1 MTNTANSIGFLNP
14 PYHPQNGEDD
24 LIHRSIRE
32 LGFEIEY
39 SNVANN
45 RHDIYIYSNQGSK
58 HDNVAGLRIFYTGE
72 SLLPNWGECDY
83 AIGFLKDHITYPDC
97 YCRFPYWLLD
107 HADIAHVSAG
117 AELERDFCSF
127 VVSATPYWHSNYR
140 IKAFDMLSAYKRI
153 ASGGAV
159 RNNMGAIER
168 LTSLKIDFLSRYKF
182 NLCFENYSCH
192 GYSTEKIFDAFAAN
206 TLPIYWGDKLLPED
220 INPSRYI
227 NVHDFDSF
235 ESCMEYVKKVDA
247 DDGLYRSYFEE
258 PLFLGHQK
266 KPADYIE
273 NLKIFLHNI
282 FTNKIRKTHA
292 RISHHGYLL
301 IPSDFDFKG

>member
-1 MTNTANSIGFLNP
+1 MTKSANSIGFINP
-14 PYHPQNGEDD
+14 IYQPQSGKTDP
-24 LIHRSIRE
+24 IHCAIKD
-32 LGFEIEY
+32 LGFDIEY
-39 SNVANN
+39 SYNANN
-45 RHDIYIYSNQGSK
+45 RHDIYIFSNEGNK
-58 HDNVAGLRIFYTGE
+58 HDNVQGIRIFYTGE
-72 SLLPNWGECDY
+72 SILPNWSECDY
-83 AIGFLKDHITYPDC
+83 AIGFLKDNIIYPDC

-107 HADIAHVSAG
+107 HSDIAHVSDG

-127 VVSATPYWHSNYR
+127 VVSATAYWQSNYR
-140 IKAFDMLSAYKRI
+140 IQAFDMLSNYKRI

-159 RNNMGAIER
+159 RNNMGVIDR
-168 LTSLKIDFLSRYKF
+168 LTSLKVDLLSQYKF

-235 ESCMEYVKKVDA
+235 HACIEYVKKVDA
-247 DDGLYRSYFEE
+247 DDGLYKSYFEE
-258 PLFLGHQK
+258 PLFLDHQK
-266 KPADYIE
+266 KPAGYIE
-273 NLKIFLHNI
+273 DLKIFLGNI
-282 FTNKIRKTHA
+282 FTKKVKQIDS
-292 RISHHGYLL
+292 RISWHGYLL